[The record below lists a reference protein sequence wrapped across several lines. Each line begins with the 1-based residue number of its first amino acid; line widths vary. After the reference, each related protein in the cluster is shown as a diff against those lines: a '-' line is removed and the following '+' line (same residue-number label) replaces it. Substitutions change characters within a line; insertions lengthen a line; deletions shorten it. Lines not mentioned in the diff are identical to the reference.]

1 MLTEEIKEKLKSL
14 QDIRY
19 RNFQAGLI
27 PTIDND
33 KVIGVRTP
41 ELRKLAKEMS
51 KRDDA
56 DDFLNDLPH
65 EYFDEDQLHAFMV
78 SGIKDFDECVSEVG
92 RFLPY
97 INNWATC
104 DQMTLKVFGR
114 HKEELL
120 PHIRKWIDSGETYT
134 VRFGV
139 KMLMSYFLG
148 DDFDMEY
155 SDLVAGIKSEEYYV
169 NMMRAWYFATA
180 LAYNY
185 DEVVPLIEKRK
196 LDRWTHNK
204 AIQKSVESYRITAE
218 QKEYLKTLKY

>member
-1 MLTEEIKEKLKSL
+1 M
-14 QDIRY
+14 
-19 RNFQAGLI
+19 
-27 PTIDND
+27 
-33 KVIGVRTP
+33 IGVRTP

-78 SGIKDFDECVSEVG
+78 SGIKDFDECVSEVE

-104 DQMTLKVFGR
+104 DQMTPKVFGR

-120 PHIRKWIDSGETYT
+120 PHVREWIDSGETYT

-139 KMLMSYFLG
+139 KMFMSYFLG

-155 SDLVAGIKSEEYYV
+155 ADLVAGIKSEEYYV

-185 DEVVPLIEKRK
+185 DEVVPLIENRK
-196 LDRWTHNK
+196 LDKWTHNK

-218 QKEYLKTLKY
+218 QKEYLITLKY

>member
-1 MLTEEIKEKLKSL
+1 MITEEIKEKLKSL
-14 QDIRY
+14 QDIKY
-19 RNFQAGLI
+19 RGFQAGLI
-27 PTIDND
+27 PTVDND

-78 SGIKDFDECVSEVG
+78 SGIKDFDECVSEVE

-104 DQMTLKVFGR
+104 DQMTPKVFGR

-120 PHIRKWIDSGETYT
+120 PHVRKWIDSGETYT

-139 KMLMSYFLG
+139 RMLMSYFLG

-155 SDLVAGIKSEEYYV
+155 ADLVAGIKSEEYYV
-169 NMMRAWYFATA
+169 NMMRA
-180 LAYNY
+180 
-185 DEVVPLIEKRK
+185 
-196 LDRWTHNK
+196 
-204 AIQKSVESYRITAE
+204 
-218 QKEYLKTLKY
+218 

>member
-1 MLTEEIKEKLKSL
+1 MVTEAIKEKLKSL
-14 QDIRY
+14 QDIKY
-19 RNFQAGLI
+19 RGFQAGLI
-27 PTIDND
+27 PTVDND

-78 SGIKDFDECVSEVG
+78 SGIKDFDECISEVE

-104 DQMTLKVFGR
+104 DQMTPKVFGR
-114 HKEELL
+114 HKKELL
-120 PHIRKWIDSGETYT
+120 PHVREWIDSGETYT

-139 KMLMSYFLG
+139 KMFMSYFLG

-155 SDLVAGIKSEEYYV
+155 ADLVAGIKSEEYYV

-185 DEVVPLIEKRK
+185 NEVVPLIENRK

>member
-1 MLTEEIKEKLKSL
+1 MITGDIKEKLKSL
-14 QDIRY
+14 QDIKY
-19 RNFQAGLI
+19 RCFQAGLI
-27 PTIDND
+27 PTVDNGSM
-33 KVIGVRTP
+33 IGVRTP

-78 SGIKDFDECVSEVG
+78 SGIKDFDECVSEVEN
-92 RFLPY
+92 FLPY

-104 DQMTLKVFGR
+104 DQMTPKVFGR
-114 HKEELL
+114 HKEERL
-120 PHIRKWIDSGETYT
+120 PHVRKWIDSGETYII
-134 VRFGV
+134 RFGV

-148 DDFDMEY
+148 DEFDMEY
-155 SDLVAGIKSEEYYV
+155 ADLVAGIKSEEYYV

-185 DEVVPLIEKRK
+185 DEVVPLIENKE

>member
-1 MLTEEIKEKLKSL
+1 MITEEIKEKLKSL

-27 PTIDND
+27 PTVDND

-78 SGIKDFDECVSEVG
+78 SGIKDFDECISEVE

-104 DQMTLKVFGR
+104 DQMTPKVFGR
-114 HKEELL
+114 HKKELL
-120 PHIRKWIDSGETYT
+120 PHVREWIDSGETYT

-155 SDLVAGIKSEEYYV
+155 ADLVAGIKSEEYYV

-185 DEVVPLIEKRK
+185 NEVVPLIENRK

>member
-1 MLTEEIKEKLKSL
+1 MVTEAIKEKLKSL

-27 PTIDND
+27 PTVDND

-78 SGIKDFDECVSEVG
+78 SGIKDFDECISEVG

-104 DQMTLKVFGR
+104 DQMTPKVFGR

-120 PHIRKWIDSGETYT
+120 PHVRKWIDSGETYII
-134 VRFGV
+134 RFGV

-148 DDFDMEY
+148 DEFDMEY
-155 SDLVAGIKSEEYYV
+155 ADLVAGIKSEEYYV

-185 DEVVPLIEKRK
+185 DEVVPLIENKE

>member
-1 MLTEEIKEKLKSL
+1 MVTEAIKEKLKSL

-27 PTIDND
+27 PTVDND

-78 SGIKDFDECVSEVG
+78 SGIKDFDECISEVG

-104 DQMTLKVFGR
+104 DQMTPKVFGR

-120 PHIRKWIDSGETYT
+120 PHVREWIDSGETYII
-134 VRFGV
+134 RFGV

-148 DDFDMEY
+148 DEFDMEY
-155 SDLVAGIKSEEYYV
+155 ADLVAGIKSEEYYV

-185 DEVVPLIEKRK
+185 DEVVPLIENKE

>member
-1 MLTEEIKEKLKSL
+1 MITEDIKEKLKSL
-14 QDIRY
+14 QDIKY
-19 RNFQAGLI
+19 RGFQAGLI
-27 PTIDND
+27 PTVDND

-78 SGIKDFDECVSEVG
+78 SGIKDFDECVSEVE

-104 DQMTLKVFGR
+104 DQMTPKVFGR

-120 PHIRKWIDSGETYT
+120 PHVREWIDSGETYT

-139 KMLMSYFLG
+139 KMFMSYFLG

-155 SDLVAGIKSEEYYV
+155 ADLVAGIKSEEYYV

-185 DEVVPLIEKRK
+185 DEVVPLIENRK
-196 LDRWTHNK
+196 LDKWTHNK

-218 QKEYLKTLKY
+218 QKEYLITLKY

>member
-1 MLTEEIKEKLKSL
+1 MITEEIKEKLKSL
-14 QDIRY
+14 QDIKY
-19 RNFQAGLI
+19 RGFQAGLI
-27 PTIDND
+27 PTVDND

-41 ELRKLAKEMS
+41 EIRKLAKEMS

-56 DDFLNDLPH
+56 DVFLNDLPH

-78 SGIKDFDECVSEVG
+78 SGIKDFDECVSEVE

-97 INNWATC
+97 VNNWATC
-104 DQMTLKVFGR
+104 DQMTPKVFGR

-120 PHIRKWIDSGETYT
+120 PHVRKWIDSGETYT

-204 AIQKSVESYRITAE
+204 AIQKSIESYRITAE

>member
-1 MLTEEIKEKLKSL
+1 MVTEAIKEKLKSL

-27 PTIDND
+27 PTVDND

-56 DDFLNDLPH
+56 DVFLNDLPH
-65 EYFDEDQLHAFMV
+65 VYFDEDQLHAFMV
-78 SGIKDFDECVSEVG
+78 SGIKDFDECVSEVENI
-92 RFLPY
+92 LPY

-104 DQMTLKVFGR
+104 DQMTPKVFGR

-120 PHIRKWIDSGETYT
+120 PHVRKWIDSEETYT

-155 SDLVAGIKSEEYYV
+155 ADLVAGIKSEEYYV

-185 DEVVPLIEKRK
+185 DEVVPLIENKE

>member
-1 MLTEEIKEKLKSL
+1 MITEDIKEKLKSL
-14 QDIRY
+14 QDIKY

-27 PTIDND
+27 PTVDND

-78 SGIKDFDECVSEVG
+78 SGIKDFDECISEVG

-104 DQMTLKVFGR
+104 DQMTPKVFGR

-120 PHIRKWIDSGETYT
+120 PHVRKWIDSGETYII
-134 VRFGV
+134 RFGV

-148 DDFDMEY
+148 DEFDMEY
-155 SDLVAGIKSEEYYV
+155 ADLVAGIKSEEYYV

-185 DEVVPLIEKRK
+185 DEVVPLIENKE

-218 QKEYLKTLKY
+218 KKEYLKTLKY

>member
-1 MLTEEIKEKLKSL
+1 MVTEAIKEKLKSL

-27 PTIDND
+27 PTVDND

-41 ELRKLAKEMS
+41 EIRKLAKEMS

-56 DDFLNDLPH
+56 DVFLNDLPH
-65 EYFDEDQLHAFMV
+65 VYFDEDQLHAFMV
-78 SGIKDFDECVSEVG
+78 SGIKDFDECVSEVEN
-92 RFLPY
+92 FLPY

-104 DQMTLKVFGR
+104 DQMTPKVFGR

-120 PHIRKWIDSGETYT
+120 PHVRKWIDSGETYT

-155 SDLVAGIKSEEYYV
+155 ADLVAGIKSEEYYV

-185 DEVVPLIEKRK
+185 DEVVPLIENKE

>member
-1 MLTEEIKEKLKSL
+1 MVTEAIKEKLKSL

-27 PTIDND
+27 PTVDND

-78 SGIKDFDECVSEVG
+78 SGIKDFDECVSEVK

-104 DQMTLKVFGR
+104 DQMTPKVFGR

-120 PHIRKWIDSGETYT
+120 PHVRKWIDSGETYII
-134 VRFGV
+134 RFGV

-148 DDFDMEY
+148 DEFDMEY
-155 SDLVAGIKSEEYYV
+155 ADLVAGIKSEEYYV

-185 DEVVPLIEKRK
+185 DEVVPLIENRK

>member
-1 MLTEEIKEKLKSL
+1 MITEEIKEKLKSL

-27 PTIDND
+27 PTVDND

-78 SGIKDFDECVSEVG
+78 SGIKDFDECISEVE

-104 DQMTLKVFGR
+104 DQMTPKVFGR
-114 HKEELL
+114 HKKELL
-120 PHIRKWIDSGETYT
+120 PHVREWIDSGETYT

-155 SDLVAGIKSEEYYV
+155 ADLVAGIKSEEYYV

-185 DEVVPLIEKRK
+185 DEVVPLIENRK

>member
-1 MLTEEIKEKLKSL
+1 MITKEIKEKLKSL

-27 PTIDND
+27 PTVDND

-78 SGIKDFDECVSEVG
+78 SGIKDFDECISEVG

-104 DQMTLKVFGR
+104 DQMTPKVFGR

-120 PHIRKWIDSGETYT
+120 PHVRKWIDSGETYII
-134 VRFGV
+134 RFGV

-148 DDFDMEY
+148 DEFDMEY
-155 SDLVAGIKSEEYYV
+155 ADLVAGIKSEEYYV

-185 DEVVPLIEKRK
+185 DEVVPLIENKE

>member
-1 MLTEEIKEKLKSL
+1 MITEEIKEKLKSL

-27 PTIDND
+27 PTVDND

-41 ELRKLAKEMS
+41 DLRKLAKEMS

-78 SGIKDFDECVSEVG
+78 SGIKDFDECISEVE

-104 DQMTLKVFGR
+104 DQMTPKVFGR
-114 HKEELL
+114 HKKELL
-120 PHIRKWIDSGETYT
+120 PHVREWIDSGETYT

-155 SDLVAGIKSEEYYV
+155 ADLVAGIKSEEYYV

-185 DEVVPLIEKRK
+185 NEVVPLIENRK

>member
-1 MLTEEIKEKLKSL
+1 MITEDIKEKLKSL
-14 QDIRY
+14 QDIKY

-27 PTIDND
+27 PTVDND

-78 SGIKDFDECVSEVG
+78 SGIKDFDECISEVG

-104 DQMTLKVFGR
+104 DQMTPKVFGR

-120 PHIRKWIDSGETYT
+120 PHVRKWIDSGETYII
-134 VRFGV
+134 RFGV

-148 DDFDMEY
+148 DEFDMEY
-155 SDLVAGIKSEEYYV
+155 ADLVAGIKSEEYYV

-185 DEVVPLIEKRK
+185 DEVVPLIENRK

>member
-1 MLTEEIKEKLKSL
+1 MITEEIKEKLKSL
-14 QDIRY
+14 QDIMY

-27 PTIDND
+27 PTVDND

-78 SGIKDFDECVSEVG
+78 SGIKDFDECVSEVE

-104 DQMTLKVFGR
+104 DQMTPKVFGR

-120 PHIRKWIDSGETYT
+120 PHVREWIDSGETYT

-155 SDLVAGIKSEEYYV
+155 ADLVAGIKSEEYYV

-185 DEVVPLIEKRK
+185 DEVVPLIENKE

-204 AIQKSVESYRITAE
+204 AIQKSIESYRITAE
-218 QKEYLKTLKY
+218 QKEYLKTLKC

>member
-1 MLTEEIKEKLKSL
+1 MITEEIKEKLKSL
-14 QDIRY
+14 QDIKY
-19 RNFQAGLI
+19 RGFQAGLI
-27 PTIDND
+27 PTVDND

-78 SGIKDFDECVSEVG
+78 SGIKAFDECVSEVE

-104 DQMTLKVFGR
+104 DQMTPKVFGR

-120 PHIRKWIDSGETYT
+120 PHVREWIDSGETYT

-155 SDLVAGIKSEEYYV
+155 ADLVAGIRSEEYYV

-185 DEVVPLIEKRK
+185 DEVVPLIENKE

>member
-1 MLTEEIKEKLKSL
+1 MITEEIKEKLKSL
-14 QDIRY
+14 QDIKY
-19 RNFQAGLI
+19 RGFQAGLI
-27 PTIDND
+27 PTVDND

-78 SGIKDFDECVSEVG
+78 SGIKDFDECVSEVK

-104 DQMTLKVFGR
+104 DQMTPKVFGR

-120 PHIRKWIDSGETYT
+120 PHVREWIDSGETYT

-139 KMLMSYFLG
+139 KMFMSYFLG

-155 SDLVAGIKSEEYYV
+155 ADLVAGIKSEEYYV

-185 DEVVPLIEKRK
+185 DEVVPLIENKE

>member
-1 MLTEEIKEKLKSL
+1 MITEDIKEKLKSL
-14 QDIRY
+14 QDIKY

-27 PTIDND
+27 PTVDND

-78 SGIKDFDECVSEVG
+78 SGIKDFDECISEVG

-104 DQMTLKVFGR
+104 DQMTPKVFGR

-120 PHIRKWIDSGETYT
+120 PHVRKWIDSGETYII
-134 VRFGV
+134 RFGV

-148 DDFDMEY
+148 DEFDMEY
-155 SDLVAGIKSEEYYV
+155 ADLVAGIKSEEYYV

-185 DEVVPLIEKRK
+185 DEVVPLIENKE

>member
-1 MLTEEIKEKLKSL
+1 MITEEIKEKLKSL
-14 QDIRY
+14 QDIKY
-19 RNFQAGLI
+19 RGFQAGLI
-27 PTIDND
+27 PTVDND

-78 SGIKDFDECVSEVG
+78 SGIKDFDECVSEVK

-104 DQMTLKVFGR
+104 DQMTPKVFGR

-120 PHIRKWIDSGETYT
+120 PHVREWIDSGETYT

-139 KMLMSYFLG
+139 KMFMSYFLG

-155 SDLVAGIKSEEYYV
+155 ADLVAGIKSEEYYV

-185 DEVVPLIEKRK
+185 DEVVPLIENRK